1 MCDRNPVGELQEL
14 AQAAGP
20 GAGFP
25 QYELAGAAGEPHCP
39 EFSIRVVYAG
49 HAATATGTNKR
60 EAKRAAAAQLL
71 AVLRPGAEQADQ
83 KQPGDQETSNGKQP
97 R

>member
-1 MCDRNPVGELQEL
+1 MGELQEL

-39 EFSIRVVYAG
+39 QFSIRAVYAG

-71 AVLRPGAEQADQ
+71 AILRPGGGAEQAD
-83 KQPGDQETSNGKQP
+83 KEQPGHQETFIGENP